1 MVIHIVKSGD
11 TLYNISNFYGVPIEK
26 LVLDNQIS
34 TPNKLA
40 IGQNIV
46 IDVDKIN
53 YTVKN
58 GDTLY
63 KISKMFDIP
72 LSDIIESNPEITNPN
87 ALNVGQV
94 VVIPLPNKEFGNIE
108 VNGYAIANINEQVL
122 NKTLPYLTYL
132 AIFSYQAKDD
142 GNMSLFYE
150 TNLIEK
156 ARANNVAPLMVVTN
170 IGGSGGFNSDVAHS
184 ILTNELAQTTLINNI
199 LNTLSTKNYYGVDI
213 DFEYIYPYDK
223 ESYIQFLKKLNTELK
238 KNNYYLSVAVA
249 PKYRENQTGLLY
261 EAHDYKQIG
270 EIADRVIIMTY
281 EWGYMYGPP
290 MAISPYDQVEQVLTY
305 AVTAIPSNKI
315 LMGMPNYA
323 YDWTYPYSPNNP
335 ATTLTN
341 VNAVN
346 LAIEKGA
353 TIYFDKTA
361 KAPYFNYVDNL
372 NKKHIVWFDNAEST
386 YERLKLVDKFKL
398 AGVSYWT
405 INNFFNQNWLVLNSM
420 FDIKKLLN

>member
-94 VVIPLPNKEFGNIE
+94 VIIPLPNKEFGNIE

-142 GNMSLFYE
+142 GNMSLLYE

-170 IGGSGGFNSDVAHS
+170 IGGSGGFDSDIAHS

-213 DFEYIYPYDK
+213 DFEYIYP
-223 ESYIQFLKKLNTELK
+223 
-238 KNNYYLSVAVA
+238 
-249 PKYRENQTGLLY
+249 
-261 EAHDYKQIG
+261 
-270 EIADRVIIMTY
+270 
-281 EWGYMYGPP
+281 
-290 MAISPYDQVEQVLTY
+290 
-305 AVTAIPSNKI
+305 
-315 LMGMPNYA
+315 
-323 YDWTYPYSPNNP
+323 
-335 ATTLTN
+335 
-341 VNAVN
+341 
-346 LAIEKGA
+346 
-353 TIYFDKTA
+353 
-361 KAPYFNYVDNL
+361 
-372 NKKHIVWFDNAEST
+372 
-386 YERLKLVDKFKL
+386 
-398 AGVSYWT
+398 
-405 INNFFNQNWLVLNSM
+405 
-420 FDIKKLLN
+420 